1 MPPQPAG
8 SRERFAQR
16 LSQARG
22 TQRRHWFYGVG
33 SAIGIAASV
42 IIAFLMLQPQSDVP
56 ATELPIQQ
64 TLSASIAE
72 VKGYYKAQMWSE
84 TEFIMELSKNLDP
97 ELRQRLLMEV
107 RLVNETPDSIMLDIM
122 KQEIGEWP
130 VLLLDDV
137 MSELDPGRRRHLLR
151 RFEGVQTIV
160 TCTDMSDLAEAEIG
174 AAYRIDHGTIN
185 KA

>member
-1 MPPQPAG
+1 MNKKDNTALKQLMEQAWPVPPQPAG

-64 TLSASIAE
+64 TLSAGIAE

-122 KQEIGEWP
+122 KQEIDE
-130 VLLLDDV
+130 DQKIYYITS
-137 MSELDPGRRRHLLR
+137 MYMAHLRSLKYMH
-151 RFEGVQTIV
+151 EAL
-160 TCTDMSDLAEAEIG
+160 SDKTMAI
-174 AAYRIDHGTIN
+174 
-185 KA
+185 K

>member
-1 MPPQPAG
+1 MNKKDNTRLKQLMEQAWPVPPQPAG

-42 IIAFLMLQPQSDVP
+42 IIAFLMLHPQSDVP
-56 ATELPIQQ
+56 AAELPIQQ
-64 TLSASIAE
+64 TLSAGIAE

-122 KQEIGEWP
+122 KQEIDE
-130 VLLLDDV
+130 DQKIYYITS
-137 MSELDPGRRRHLLR
+137 MYMAHLRSLKYMH
-151 RFEGVQTIV
+151 EAL
-160 TCTDMSDLAEAEIG
+160 SDKTMAI
-174 AAYRIDHGTIN
+174 
-185 KA
+185 K

>member
-1 MPPQPAG
+1 MNKKDNTALKQLMEQAWPVPPQPAG

-42 IIAFLMLQPQSDVP
+42 IIAFLMLYPQSDVP
-56 ATELPIQQ
+56 AAELSVQQ
-64 TLSASIAE
+64 TLSAGIAE

-122 KQEIGEWP
+122 KQEIDE
-130 VLLLDDV
+130 DQKIYYITS
-137 MSELDPGRRRHLLR
+137 MYMAHLRSLKYMH
-151 RFEGVQTIV
+151 EAL
-160 TCTDMSDLAEAEIG
+160 SDKTMAI
-174 AAYRIDHGTIN
+174 
-185 KA
+185 K

>member
-1 MPPQPAG
+1 MNKKDNTALKQLMEQAWPVPPQPAG

-42 IIAFLMLQPQSDVP
+42 IIAFLMLHPQSDVP
-56 ATELPIQQ
+56 ATELPIRQ
-64 TLSASIAE
+64 TLSAGIAE

-122 KQEIGEWP
+122 KQEIDE
-130 VLLLDDV
+130 DQKIYYITS
-137 MSELDPGRRRHLLR
+137 MYMAHLRSLKYMH
-151 RFEGVQTIV
+151 EAL
-160 TCTDMSDLAEAEIG
+160 SDKTMAI
-174 AAYRIDHGTIN
+174 
-185 KA
+185 K

>member
-1 MPPQPAG
+1 MNKKDNTRLKQLMEQAWPVPPQPAG

-22 TQRRHWFYGVG
+22 TQRRHCFYGVG

-42 IIAFLMLQPQSDVP
+42 IIAFLMLHPQSDVP

-122 KQEIGEWP
+122 KQEIDE
-130 VLLLDDV
+130 DQKIYYITS
-137 MSELDPGRRRHLLR
+137 MYMAHLRSLKYMH
-151 RFEGVQTIV
+151 EAL
-160 TCTDMSDLAEAEIG
+160 SDKTMAI
-174 AAYRIDHGTIN
+174 
-185 KA
+185 K

>member
-1 MPPQPAG
+1 MNKKDNTALKQLMEQAWPVPPQPAG

-33 SAIGIAASV
+33 SAIGIAVSV
-42 IIAFLMLQPQSDVP
+42 IIAFLMLHPQSDVP
-56 ATELPIQQ
+56 ATELSVQQ
-64 TLSASIAE
+64 TLSAGIAE

-122 KQEIGEWP
+122 KQEIDE
-130 VLLLDDV
+130 DQKIYYITS
-137 MSELDPGRRRHLLR
+137 MYMAHLRSLKYMH
-151 RFEGVQTIV
+151 EAL
-160 TCTDMSDLAEAEIG
+160 SDKTMAI
-174 AAYRIDHGTIN
+174 
-185 KA
+185 K

>member
-1 MPPQPAG
+1 MNKKDNTALKQLMEQAWPVPPQPAG

-42 IIAFLMLQPQSDVP
+42 IIAFLMLQPRSDVP
-56 ATELPIQQ
+56 ATELSVQQ
-64 TLSASIAE
+64 TLSAGIAE

-122 KQEIGEWP
+122 KQEIDE
-130 VLLLDDV
+130 DQKIYYITS
-137 MSELDPGRRRHLLR
+137 MYMAHLRSLKYMH
-151 RFEGVQTIV
+151 EAL
-160 TCTDMSDLAEAEIG
+160 SDKTMAI
-174 AAYRIDHGTIN
+174 
-185 KA
+185 K

>member
-1 MPPQPAG
+1 MNKKDNTALKQLMEQAWPVPPQPAG

-56 ATELPIQQ
+56 ATELSVQQ
-64 TLSASIAE
+64 TLSAGIAE

-122 KQEIGEWP
+122 KQEIDE
-130 VLLLDDV
+130 DQKIYYITS
-137 MSELDPGRRRHLLR
+137 MYMAHLRSLKYMH
-151 RFEGVQTIV
+151 EAL
-160 TCTDMSDLAEAEIG
+160 SDKTMAI
-174 AAYRIDHGTIN
+174 
-185 KA
+185 K